1 MGPELKLMRLAGTI
15 ALALSSSMP
24 AIAASEPG
32 AAGARAELADNEPAP
47 GQQQPPPPSG
57 CPFRDGKLELI
68 V

>member
-1 MGPELKLMRLAGTI
+1 MHLAGTI
-15 ALALSSSMP
+15 ALALILSMP
-24 AIAASEPG
+24 TIAAAEPG
-32 AAGARAELADNEPAP
+32 VAGSETVLADNEPAP

>member
-1 MGPELKLMRLAGTI
+1 MRLAGTI
-15 ALALSSSMP
+15 ALALSLSLP
-24 AIAASEPG
+24 VLAASQSD
-32 AAGARAELADNEPAP
+32 AAASRAVLADNEAAP